1 MSQNQAQACEPS
13 KSRGRRL
20 VKHTSLEERHQ
31 QQHQQASPASGAQQ
45 DWAAMTLQMQKLQVS
60 QPKFF
65 FGLRFEGKR
74 ELDSTLTKSPH
85 GYECCT
91 TCHTHSCCDRS
102 AASLQIGVT
111 GIMSAQTS
119 SWTHMLHALPNCTQI
134 TKVHSNYQTAQALT
148 HSQTTNET
156 AAAS

>member
-91 TCHTHSCCDRS
+91 TCHTQLLRQISSVS
-102 AASLQIGVT
+102 ANWCHWDPECTNV
-111 GIMSAQTS
+111 IMD
-119 SWTHMLHALPNCTQI
+119 THAACI
-134 TKVHSNYQTAQALT
+134 TKLHSNYQTALKLPNCTGSDTLT
-148 HSQTTNET
+148 DHI
-156 AAAS
+156 